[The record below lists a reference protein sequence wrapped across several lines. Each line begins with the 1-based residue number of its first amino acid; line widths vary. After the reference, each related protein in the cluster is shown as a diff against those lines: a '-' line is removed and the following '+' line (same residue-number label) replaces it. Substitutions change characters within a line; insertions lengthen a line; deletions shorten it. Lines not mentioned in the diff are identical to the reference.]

1 MKQELRRTFEALGQ
15 NTEAVTS
22 FMLPQA
28 TEAEITFM
36 PLRRGRGDHFSPVA
50 LVKRNPSEL
59 KVRSDQLTCR
69 ILMGLLDEQKF
80 IITPESQR
88 AEYSQTLSKSGGYVN
103 IVLSPRCQESRDCV
117 RASLDVLGDE
127 LVDTFLA
134 LLAVALDT
142 NGTQHVTL
150 PFTITPDDILSIRQK
165 KKSKGS
171 YSAHQR
177 QKVIEQVQTLAQASV
192 CATIPLYRAQLRQIE
207 SPLLELISTDQP
219 SRWNTYADTWHSQP
233 WYLKI
238 GDWASMV
245 PESQY
250 QTAVMAGQVLGYHSK
265 KQKHEKR
272 LGRYITL
279 LYRINA
285 YKHAGKV
292 KVSMGVLLE
301 QAGITPDLDHPG
313 RTQESIESALE
324 QLRID
329 GVIGPFTLLLEDS
342 SQGMASR
349 ERIKQHAYHWWDD
362 YQRQLWLFDPPE
374 YLHATY
380 QGKPREPAIPD

>member
-1 MKQELRRTFEALGQ
+1 MKQEQRRTFDASGQ
-15 NTEAVTS
+15 NDDAVTS

-28 TEAEITFM
+28 TEVEVTLM
-36 PLRRGRGDHFSPVA
+36 PLRRGRGEHFSPVA
-50 LVKRNPSEL
+50 LVKRNPSAI

-69 ILMGLLDEQKF
+69 ILMGLLDDKKF

-88 AEYSQTLSKSGGYVN
+88 AEYPQTLSKGGGYVN
-103 IVLSPRCQESRDCV
+103 IVLSPRSVESRDCV

-142 NGTQHVTL
+142 NGTEHITL

-171 YSAHQR
+171 YSVYQR
-177 QKVIEQVQTLAQASV
+177 QKVIEQVQALAHASV
-192 CATIPLYRAQLRQIE
+192 SATIPLHKAQLRQIE
-207 SPLLELISTDQP
+207 SPLLELLSTDQA
-219 SRWNTYADTWHSQP
+219 SRWNTYAVTGHSQP

-245 PESQY
+245 PELQY
-250 QTAVMAGQVLGYHSK
+250 QTAVMSRQVLGYHSR

-285 YKHAGKV
+285 YKHAGQV

-313 RTQESIESALE
+313 RTQEAIESALE

-329 GVIGPFTLLLEDS
+329 GVIGPFTPLVENS
-342 SQGMASR
+342 SRGRASW
-349 ERIKQHAYHWWDD
+349 ERIKQRTYHWWDD

-380 QGKPREPAIPD
+380 KSKPREPDIPD

>member
-1 MKQELRRTFEALGQ
+1 MKRELRRTFEAIGQ
-15 NTEAVTS
+15 NTETVTS

-28 TEAEITFM
+28 TETETTFM

-69 ILMGLLDEQKF
+69 ILMGLLDEQRF

-103 IVLSPRCQESRDCV
+103 IVLSPRWEESRDCV
-117 RASLDVLGDE
+117 RASLDMLGDE

-134 LLAVALDT
+134 LLAVALDI

-171 YSAHQR
+171 YSAYQR
-177 QKVIEQVQTLAQASV
+177 QKVIEQVQTLAHASV
-192 CATIPLYRAQLRQIE
+192 SAAIPLHNAQRREIE
-207 SPLLELISTDQP
+207 SSLLELLSTHQP
-219 SRWNTYADTWHSQP
+219 CNRKTYADSGLCQSWR
-233 WYLKI
+233 LKI
-238 GDWASMV
+238 GDWAALV

-250 QTAVMAGQVLGYHSK
+250 QTAVMPGQVFGYHSK

-313 RTQESIESALE
+313 RTQESIECALE

-329 GVIGPFTLLLEDS
+329 GVIGPFTALLEDS
-342 SQGMASR
+342 SQGRASQ

-374 YLHATY
+374 YLYATY
-380 QGKPREPAIPD
+380 QRKPREPAIPD

>member
-1 MKQELRRTFEALGQ
+1 MKQELRRTLDTLGQ
-15 NTEAVTS
+15 NNEAVTS
-22 FMLPQA
+22 FMLLQA
-28 TEAEITFM
+28 TEAAVTLI
-36 PLRRGRGDHFSPVA
+36 PLRRGRREHFSPVA
-50 LVKRNPSEL
+50 LVTRNASEI

-69 ILMGLLDEQKF
+69 ILMGLLDGKKF
-80 IITPESQR
+80 VNTPESQLV
-88 AEYSQTLSKSGGYVN
+88 EYSQTLSKGGGYVN
-103 IVLSPRCQESRDCV
+103 IVISPRSEESRDCV

-134 LLAVALDT
+134 LLAVALET
-142 NGTQHVTL
+142 NGTEHITL

-171 YSAHQR
+171 YSAYQR
-177 QKVIEQVQTLAQASV
+177 QKVIEQVQTISRASV
-192 CATIPLYRAQLRQIE
+192 YATIPLHKAQWRHIE
-207 SPLLELISTDQP
+207 SPLLEFLSIDQP
-219 SRWNTYADTWHSQP
+219 SSRKKYADNGHCYP
-233 WYLKI
+233 WCLKI

-245 PESQY
+245 PELQY
-250 QTAVMAGQVLGYHSK
+250 QTAVMARQVLGYHSR

-272 LGRYITL
+272 LGRYMTL

-285 YKHAGKV
+285 YKHEGKV

-313 RTQESIESALE
+313 RMQEAIESALE

-329 GVIGPFTLLLEDS
+329 GVIGPFTPLAENS
-342 SQGMASR
+342 SRGRTSR
-349 ERIKQHAYHWWDD
+349 ERIKQRTYHWWDD
-362 YQRQLWLFDPPE
+362 YQRQPWLFDPPE

-380 QGKPREPAIPD
+380 QSKPREPDIPD

>member
-1 MKQELRRTFEALGQ
+1 
-15 NTEAVTS
+15 
-22 FMLPQA
+22 
-28 TEAEITFM
+28 
-36 PLRRGRGDHFSPVA
+36 
-50 LVKRNPSEL
+50 
-59 KVRSDQLTCR
+59 
-69 ILMGLLDEQKF
+69 
-80 IITPESQR
+80 
-88 AEYSQTLSKSGGYVN
+88 
-103 IVLSPRCQESRDCV
+103 
-117 RASLDVLGDE
+117 
-127 LVDTFLA
+127 
-134 LLAVALDT
+134 
-142 NGTQHVTL
+142 
-150 PFTITPDDILSIRQK
+150 
-165 KKSKGS
+165 
-171 YSAHQR
+171 
-177 QKVIEQVQTLAQASV
+177 
-192 CATIPLYRAQLRQIE
+192 
-207 SPLLELISTDQP
+207 
-219 SRWNTYADTWHSQP
+219 
-233 WYLKI
+233 
-238 GDWASMV
+238 MV

-250 QTAVMAGQVLGYHSK
+250 QTAVMAGQVLGYHSR

-362 YQRQLWLFDPPE
+362 YQGQLWLFDPPE

-380 QGKPREPAIPD
+380 QGKPGEPDIPD

>member
-1 MKQELRRTFEALGQ
+1 MKQELRRTFDALGR
-15 NTEAVTS
+15 NTEVVSS
-22 FMLPQA
+22 FMLPQE
-28 TEAEITFM
+28 TEAEVTLL
-36 PLRRGRGDHFSPVA
+36 PLRRGRGEHFSPVA
-50 LVKRNPSEL
+50 LAKRNPSEL

-69 ILMGLLDEQKF
+69 ILMGLLDDKKF
-80 IITPESQR
+80 IITPESQF
-88 AEYSQTLSKSGGYVN
+88 AEYAQTLSIGGGYVN
-103 IVLSPRCQESRDCV
+103 IVLSLRREKSRDCV
-117 RASLDVLGDE
+117 RDSLDVLGDE
-127 LVDTFLA
+127 LADTFLA

-142 NGTQHVTL
+142 NGTEHISL

-171 YSAHQR
+171 YSVYQR
-177 QKVIEQVQTLAQASV
+177 QIVIEQVQTLAHASV
-192 CATIPLYRAQLRQIE
+192 SATIPLHKAQRRQIE
-207 SPLLELISTDQP
+207 SPLLELLSTDQP
-219 SRWNTYADTWHSQP
+219 YSWNEHVGSGLCQS

-238 GDWASMV
+238 GDWAAMV
-245 PESQY
+245 PELQY
-250 QTAVMAGQVLGYHSK
+250 QTAVIARRVLGYHSR

-329 GVIGPFTLLLEDS
+329 GVIGPFTPLLEDS

-362 YQRQLWLFDPPE
+362 YQRQLWLFDPPV
-374 YLHATY
+374 YLYATY
-380 QGKPREPAIPD
+380 HGKPREPDIPD

>member
-1 MKQELRRTFEALGQ
+1 MQQELRRTLDILGQ
-15 NTEAVTS
+15 NNAAVTT
-22 FMLPQA
+22 FILPQA
-28 TEAEITFM
+28 TEAEVLLM
-36 PLRRGRGDHFSPVA
+36 PLKRGRREHVSPVA
-50 LVKRNPSEL
+50 LVTRNPSEI

-69 ILMGLLDEQKF
+69 ILMGLLDGKKF
-80 IITPESQR
+80 SNTPESQL
-88 AEYSQTLSKSGGYVN
+88 AEYQQTLSKGGGYVN
-103 IVLSPRCQESRDCV
+103 IVLSPRSEESRGCV

-134 LLAVALDT
+134 LLAVAHDT
-142 NGTQHVTL
+142 NGTRHVTL

-171 YSAHQR
+171 YSAYQR
-177 QKVIEQVQTLAQASV
+177 QKVIEQVQTLAHASV
-192 CATIPLYRAQLRQIE
+192 SATLPLHQAKRRHIE
-207 SPLLELISTDQP
+207 SPLLELLSTDQP
-219 SRWNTYADTWHSQP
+219 YRRNNMADNGHCYP

-245 PESQY
+245 PELQY
-250 QTAVMAGQVLGYHSK
+250 QTAVMARQVLRYHSR

-285 YKHAGKV
+285 YKHEGKV

-301 QAGITPDLDHPG
+301 QAGIMPDLDHPG
-313 RTQESIESALE
+313 RTQEAIESALE

-329 GVIGPFTLLLEDS
+329 GVIGSFTPLVENTS
-342 SQGMASR
+342 RGRETR
-349 ERIKQHAYHWWDD
+349 ERIEQRAYHWWDD
-362 YQRQLWLFDPPE
+362 YRRQLWLFDPPE
-374 YLHATY
+374 YLKAAY
-380 QGKPREPAIPD
+380 QSEPREPDVPD

>member
-1 MKQELRRTFEALGQ
+1 MKQELRRTLDTLGQ
-15 NTEAVTS
+15 YNGVVTI
-22 FMLPQA
+22 FTLPQA
-28 TEAEITFM
+28 TEAEVALV
-36 PLRRGRGDHFSPVA
+36 PLRRGRREHVSPVA
-50 LVKRNPSEL
+50 LVTRNPSEI

-69 ILMGLLDEQKF
+69 ILMGLLDGKKF
-80 IITPESQR
+80 INTPETQL
-88 AEYSQTLSKSGGYVN
+88 AEYQQTLSKGGGYVN
-103 IVLSPRCQESRDCV
+103 IVLSPRSEESPSCV

-142 NGTQHVTL
+142 NGTEHITL
-150 PFTITPDDILSIRQK
+150 PFMITADDILSIRQK

-171 YSAHQR
+171 YSAYQR
-177 QKVIEQVQTLAQASV
+177 QRVFDQVQTIARASV
-192 CATIPLYRAQLRQIE
+192 YATIPLHQSKRRYIE
-207 SPLLELISTDQP
+207 SPLLELLSTDQP
-219 SRWNTYADTWHSQP
+219 YRRNTYADNGHCYAWC
-233 WYLKI
+233 LKI

-245 PESQY
+245 PELKY
-250 QTAVMAGQVLGYHSK
+250 QTAVISRQVLGYHSR

-285 YKHAGKV
+285 YKHAGQV

-301 QAGITPDLDHPG
+301 QAEITPDLDHPG

-329 GVIGPFTLLLEDS
+329 GVIGPFTPLVENS
-342 SQGMASR
+342 SRGRASR
-349 ERIKQHAYHWWDD
+349 ERIKQRTYHWWDD

-380 QGKPREPAIPD
+380 KSKPREPDIPD